1 MRLSHLTFTGA
12 DDSVDPEALARISAR
27 DPLVEWGLL
36 FDAERCGQP
45 RFPSEAWRREF
56 YRAAPH
62 ARRAAHVCG
71 LPLLSELA
79 AVAVPSASMLG
90 SELCGES
97 TLQPPFGRIQLNFD
111 AQRLPLAVLTGLVAG
126 WRGGRWRRADGA
138 PLGLITQHNEGNRQ
152 VHELFAETSSNGM
165 RYPAFYSVLFDA
177 SGGRGL
183 QPAAW
188 PARPPGLACGYAG
201 GIAEHN
207 ITALLRSLAATESE
221 ALPVWFDAESGVR
234 SGERF
239 DLDKVGKVIEAVR
252 AVADADVLEPNQPV
266 RPPRP

>member
-1 MRLSHLTFTGA
+1 VLLSHLTFTGA

-27 DPLVEWGLL
+27 DPLIEWGIL
-36 FDAERCGQP
+36 FDAEQCGQP

-56 YRAAPH
+56 YRAAPY

-71 LPLLSELA
+71 APLLNELA
-79 AVAVPSASMLG
+79 AAAVPSASVLG
-90 SELCGES
+90 AELCGEA
-97 TLQPPFGRIQLNFD
+97 TRLPPFRRIQLNFD
-111 AQRLPLAVLTGLVAG
+111 AQRLPPAMLTGLVAG

-138 PLGLITQHNEGNRQ
+138 PLGLITQHNDGNRQ
-152 VHELFAETSSNGM
+152 VHELFADSGASGV

-183 QPAAW
+183 QPLAW
-188 PARPPGLACGYAG
+188 PARPQGLICGYAG
-201 GIAEHN
+201 GIAAHN
-207 ITALLRSLAATESE
+207 ITSLLRSLAATEAE
-221 ALPVWFDAESGVR
+221 ALPLWFDAESGVR

-239 DLDKVGKVIEAVR
+239 DLDKVGALIEAVR
-252 AVADADVLEPNQPV
+252 TFAGAGVLEPNQPV

>member
-12 DDSVDPEALARISAR
+12 DDSVDPESLARISAR

-56 YRAAPH
+56 YRVAPQ

-71 LPLLSELA
+71 VPLLSELA
-79 AVAVPSASMLG
+79 AAATPSASVLG

-97 TLQPPFGRIQLNFD
+97 TMPPVFGRIQLNFD
-111 AQRLPLAVLTGLVAG
+111 AQRLPLAVLTSLVAG
-126 WRGGRWRRADGA
+126 WRGGRWHRSDGA

-152 VHELFAETSSNGM
+152 VQELFAESGSGGTY
-165 RYPAFYSVLFDA
+165 YPAFYSVLFDA

-188 PARPPGLACGYAG
+188 PARPQGLSCGYAG
-201 GIAEHN
+201 GIAEQN
-207 ITALLRSLAATESE
+207 IAAHLRSLAATEPE
-221 ALPVWFDAESGVR
+221 ALPVWFDVESGVR

-239 DLDKVGKVIEAVR
+239 DLDKVGKIIESVR
-252 AVADADVLEPNQPV
+252 AVAKADVLGPNQLV
-266 RPPRP
+266 RAPRP

>member
-27 DPLVEWGLL
+27 DPLVEWGIL
-36 FDAERCGQP
+36 FDAEQCGQP

-71 LPLLSELA
+71 TQFLSELA
-79 AVAVPSASMLG
+79 SAAMPSASVLG
-90 SELCGES
+90 SELCGA
-97 TLQPPFGRIQLNFD
+97 FGRIQLNFG

-126 WRGGRWRRADGA
+126 WRGGRWRRANGA
-138 PLGLITQHNEGNRQ
+138 PLSLITQHNDGNRQ
-152 VHELFAETSSNGM
+152 VHELFAESGSNGT

-183 QPAAW
+183 QPATW
-188 PARPPGLACGYAG
+188 PARPHGLTCGYAG

-207 ITALLRSLAATESE
+207 ITALLRSLAATEPE
-221 ALPVWFDAESGVR
+221 ALPVWLDIESGVR

-239 DLDKVGKVIEAVR
+239 DLDKIGKVIEAVR
-252 AVADADVLEPNQPV
+252 AVADADVLDPSQLV
-266 RPPRP
+266 RPPQP

>member
-1 MRLSHLTFTGA
+1 MLLSHLTFTGA

-27 DPLVEWGLL
+27 DPLIEWGLL

-71 LPLLSELA
+71 TQLLSELA
-79 AVAVPSASMLG
+79 AIAAPLASALG

-97 TLQPPFGRIQLNFD
+97 TMQPPFGRIQLNFD
-111 AQRLPLAVLTGLVAG
+111 AQRLPLAVLTGLVAA
-126 WRGGRWRRADGA
+126 WRGSRWRRADGA
-138 PLGLITQHNEGNRQ
+138 SLGLITQHNEGNRQ
-152 VHELFAETSSNGM
+152 VHELFAEPGSSEM

-183 QPAAW
+183 QPTAW
-188 PARPPGLACGYAG
+188 PARPQGLSCGYAG

-207 ITALLRSLAATESE
+207 ITAHLHSLAATEPE
-221 ALPVWFDAESGVR
+221 ALPVWFDVESGVR

-239 DLDKVGKVIEAVR
+239 DLGMVGKIIEAVR
-252 AVADADVLEPNQPV
+252 AVANADVLGPNLLV
-266 RPPRP
+266 RAPRP